1 MPAKDDAKRRTIA
14 RPSGA
19 AVTILVSAED
29 SGGAMSMIET
39 LSPPGSGPTYHSHS
53 REDETFYVVSGTAEI
68 LLETRS
74 FQCKAGDHI
83 FGPRNI
89 FHTYRNVGEDPLK
102 LVIVYCPGGFEQSF
116 LDSEEMLQ
124 AGKNQEDVGRMLSER
139 YGLTRKTLP
148 T

>member
-1 MPAKDDAKRRTIA
+1 MPANEDAKRRTIT
-14 RPSGA
+14 RPSGGA
-19 AVTILVSAED
+19 ITILVSAEE
-29 SGGAMSMIET
+29 SGGSMSMIET

-68 LLETRS
+68 QLENQV
-74 FQCKAGDHI
+74 FQCNAGDHI

-89 FHTYRNVGEDPLK
+89 FHTYRNVGQDLLK
-102 LVIVYCPGGFEQSF
+102 LVIVYSPGGFEQSF

-124 AGKNQEDVGRMLSER
+124 AGKDQNDVGRMLSER
-139 YGLTRKTLP
+139 YGLARKPLP